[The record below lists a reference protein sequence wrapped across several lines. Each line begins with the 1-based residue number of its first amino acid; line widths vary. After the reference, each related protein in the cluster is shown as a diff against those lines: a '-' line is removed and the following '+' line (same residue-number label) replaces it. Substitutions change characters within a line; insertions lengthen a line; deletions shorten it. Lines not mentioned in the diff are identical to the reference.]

1 MATGS
6 SADIQARIAGAPPY
20 GVLPKWWAWVAPVRD
35 ALIGGASD
43 LLASC
48 YSFIAYVKTQTRLWT
63 ATGVFIDIFGFD
75 FLGLAVVRMA
85 GESDAVYAARVRK
98 EILRERV
105 TRSGMV
111 QALTDLTG
119 QQPNIFE
126 PWNTNDAGAWNTGA
140 LAWSGGGAG
149 GAGAWGSTLMPN
161 QVMIIVYRSSTVG
174 VGLANYGGW
183 SHGTGS
189 SATPSN
195 GGWNTGGVG
204 WSSAAMALGGI
215 TDQDIYDCINL
226 TKPVGVVV
234 WVSIQNTPVP
244 LTWVDLQALFPG
256 DLYLNGGVVM
266 INSGVTVFPTSKPAA
281 AGLPWNQGGVLQS
294 SGLGSSAGSPAWLAQ
309 MPVAPGP
316 STQVWLNGLIVQV
329 V

>member
-75 FLGLAVVRMA
+75 FLGLAVVRRT

-105 TRSGMV
+105 TRSGMG

-126 PWNTNDAGAWNTGA
+126 PWNTNDAGAWNTGT

-244 LTWVDLQALFPG
+244 LTWVELQALFPG
-256 DLYLNGGVVM
+256 DLYLNGGVVVVS
-266 INSGVTVFPTSKPAA
+266 SGFPTSTPSTSMT
-281 AGLPWNQGGVLQS
+281 PYSNGGVLCM
-294 SGLGSSAGSPAWLAQ
+294 SPGA
-309 MPVAPGP
+309 GP
-316 STQVWLNGLIVQV
+316 SVGTPSWALGLPTTEPSTPGFVYLNGGEFDVS
-329 V
+329 